1 MFSTLGR
8 HKKKVQSIE
17 IIFTIDKHPIFGRM
31 NTIQLFVSRK
41 NFSTERQ
48 CNDLIHNESEVPEEV
63 KQNFIERFYTTLK
76 NKL

>member
-1 MFSTLGR
+1 MFSTLSR
-8 HKKKVQSIE
+8 HKEKVQSIK
-17 IIFTIDKHPIFGRM
+17 IIFTIDKHPIFGGM

-63 KQNFIERFYTTLK
+63 KQNFIERIYTTLK

>member
-1 MFSTLGR
+1 MFSTLSR
-8 HKKKVQSIE
+8 HKEKVQSIE
-17 IIFTIDKHPIFGRM
+17 IIFTIDKHPIFGGM

-63 KQNFIERFYTTLK
+63 KQNFIERIYTTLK

>member
-1 MFSTLGR
+1 MLSTLSR
-8 HKKKVQSIE
+8 HKEKFRSIE
-17 IIFTIDKHPIFGRM
+17 IIFTIDKHPIFGGM

-63 KQNFIERFYTTLK
+63 KQNFIERIYTTLK

>member
-1 MFSTLGR
+1 MLSTLSR
-8 HKKKVQSIE
+8 HKEKVQSIE
-17 IIFTIDKHPIFGRM
+17 IISTTDKHPIFGGM
-31 NTIQLFVSRK
+31 NTIQVFVLRK

-63 KQNFIERFYTTLK
+63 KQNFIERIYTTLK

>member
-1 MFSTLGR
+1 MFSTLSR
-8 HKKKVQSIE
+8 YKEKVQSIE
-17 IIFTIDKHPIFGRM
+17 IIFTIDKHPIFGGM

-41 NFSTERQ
+41 NFIKKRQ

-63 KQNFIERFYTTLK
+63 KQNFIERIYTTLK

>member
-1 MFSTLGR
+1 MFSTLSR
-8 HKKKVQSIE
+8 YKEKVQSIE
-17 IIFTIDKHPIFGRM
+17 IILATDKHPIFGGM

-63 KQNFIERFYTTLK
+63 KQNFIERIYTTLK

>member
-1 MFSTLGR
+1 MFSTLSR
-8 HKKKVQSIE
+8 HKEKVQSIE
-17 IIFTIDKHPIFGRM
+17 IIFTIDKHPIFGGM
-31 NTIQLFVSRK
+31 NTIQVFVLRK

-63 KQNFIERFYTTLK
+63 KQNFIERIYTTLK